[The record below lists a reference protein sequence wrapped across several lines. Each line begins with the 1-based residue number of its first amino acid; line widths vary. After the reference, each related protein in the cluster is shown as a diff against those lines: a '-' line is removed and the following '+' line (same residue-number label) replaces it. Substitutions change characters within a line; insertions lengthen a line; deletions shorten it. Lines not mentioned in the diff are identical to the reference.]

1 MFPYSCGL
9 LFILQVMNNQL
20 KRQNEAVS
28 RLGEEL
34 EQSEKKEG
42 SLQVGDTE
50 ICVLFIVHCVVY
62 AVYCIQYALCCIMY
76 NVCYILCNVYS
87 IRYCTQC
94 TQ

>member
-62 AVYCIQYALCCIMY
+62 AVYFIQYALCCVMY
-76 NVCYILCNVYS
+76 TLSGTAHSVHS
-87 IRYCTQC
+87 EQC